1 MTFTVPFS
9 EAPSVLVTPYVSNTQ
24 EDIDTPLVAPTV
36 YEITP
41 SSFLVKF
48 WTFIPASGGNLNIFS
63 FIERAFSFAALE
75 ITTKRKVDL
84 LLLDPAKTRQ
94 LVDKITR
101 PAAALHRATL
111 QAYTNRRLAV
121 IQLPIPPSPTAR
133 NVRSVLA
140 EMRSFSCCHTA
151 CN

>member
-1 MTFTVPFS
+1 MSAPVIGITGRVHQDGSLPPVPHKTSLEYTAKLAGGVYTVTFTVPFS

-24 EDIDTPLVAPTV
+24 DDIDTPLVAPTV

-75 ITTKRKVDL
+75 ITTQKKG
-84 LLLDPAKTRQ
+84 
-94 LVDKITR
+94 
-101 PAAALHRATL
+101 
-111 QAYTNRRLAV
+111 
-121 IQLPIPPSPTAR
+121 
-133 NVRSVLA
+133 
-140 EMRSFSCCHTA
+140 
-151 CN
+151 